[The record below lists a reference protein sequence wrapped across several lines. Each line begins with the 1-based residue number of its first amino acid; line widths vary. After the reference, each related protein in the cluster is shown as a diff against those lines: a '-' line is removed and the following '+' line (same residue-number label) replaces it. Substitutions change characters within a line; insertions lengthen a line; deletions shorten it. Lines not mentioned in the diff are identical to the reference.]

1 MANTEQSSSHGKLT
15 AVIAVAAVVIVL
27 ALLSAFIWPGWAL
40 NKATTPAD
48 MPTTSSTASGTKKS
62 AAPKTPSTPT
72 ISAKALPADAT
83 SLLKAMPD
91 SVVNYARTD
100 ANPSANW
107 TSASP
112 LEEYTMTYSTGDD
125 TKNIALITAQW
136 SSADD
141 AKKQYTALTASLSGD
156 EIASG
161 NVKVSGK
168 NTGSYIIRK
177 DASDSK
183 KAVAVWINDTAVFQA
198 NGPSDAVTTFCQKFP
213 L

>member
-1 MANTEQSSSHGKLT
+1 MANTQQSSSHGKLT

-40 NKATTPAD
+40 NKTTTPTSA
-48 MPTTSSTASGTKKS
+48 PTSSATSNGKKS
-62 AAPKTPSTPT
+62 AAAKAPSTPT
-72 ISAKALPADAT
+72 ISAKPLPTDST

-141 AKKQYTALTASLSGD
+141 AKKQYQALTASLTGD

-168 NTGSYIIRK
+168 TTGSYVIRK

>member
-1 MANTEQSSSHGKLT
+1 MANTQQSSSHGKLT

-40 NKATTPAD
+40 NKTTTPASA
-48 MPTTSSTASGTKKS
+48 PTTSSTASGKKS
-62 AAPKTPSTPT
+62 ASAKAPSTPT
-72 ISAKALPADAT
+72 IPAKALPTDAT

-91 SVVNYARTD
+91 SVANYARTD

-107 TSASP
+107 TSTSP

-125 TKNIALITAQW
+125 TKNISLITAQW

-141 AKKQYTALTASLSGD
+141 AKKQYETLTASLTGD

-161 NVKVSGK
+161 NVKVSDK
-168 NTGSYIIRK
+168 TTGSYVIRK

-183 KAVAVWINDTAVFQA
+183 KAVAVWLNDTAVFQA